1 MKILRNSGALT
12 FGSLFLAIAGCA
24 ATPVPQDLL
33 DARSSY
39 HRASSGPAAQYKLDQ
54 LHEAKVALDK
64 AEASYA
70 DDPADQKTK
79 DLAYVARRKAELSEA
94 SAANAQAQSVKGQ
107 AESDVKEATQ
117 GQLVQARGQL
127 ANAGSKLASTE
138 AKLET
143 EKKSRAD
150 ADKRAKEAMDRLA
163 AAVGTVKQ
171 EPRGMVITLSGS
183 VLFASNKDA
192 LLPGAQDRLG
202 MVADALKT
210 QDDREIIVE
219 GHTDSQGSADSNQ
232 GLSERRARSVAT
244 FLISRGVRGDQI
256 RSAGLGLS
264 KPIADN
270 GTAEGRANNR
280 RVEIIVAPGDG
291 H

>member
-1 MKILRNSGALT
+1 
-12 FGSLFLAIAGCA
+12 
-24 ATPVPQDLL
+24 
-33 DARSSY
+33 
-39 HRASSGPAAQYKLDQ
+39 
-54 LHEAKVALDK
+54 
-64 AEASYA
+64 
-70 DDPADQKTK
+70 
-79 DLAYVARRKAELSEA
+79 
-94 SAANAQAQSVKGQ
+94 
-107 AESDVKEATQ
+107 
-117 GQLVQARGQL
+117 
-127 ANAGSKLASTE
+127 
-138 AKLET
+138 
-143 EKKSRAD
+143 
-150 ADKRAKEAMDRLA
+150 
-163 AAVGTVKQ
+163 
-171 EPRGMVITLSGS
+171 MVITLSGS